1 LESDPEAA
9 LRILSTMIEINP
21 ADDTSLRT
29 VGFVLM
35 EWQLYREAE
44 AIFARLRQRRP
55 FEPQNYMLEALALT
69 AQGRIA
75 EAALNYEVVL
85 QENFQR
91 FDGYAKD
98 TARFLYQDLLMEAA
112 KGVSGNP
119 GSKAARSVSV
129 KSVVS
134 EPGKA
139 DVY

>member
-1 LESDPEAA
+1 LPDCAS
-9 LRILSTMIEINP
+9 
-21 ADDTSLRT
+21 
-29 VGFVLM
+29 GG
-35 EWQLYREAE
+35 
-44 AIFARLRQRRP
+44 P

-112 KGVSGNP
+112 K
-119 GSKAARSVSV
+119 RSFRVILAQKLHAKRV
-129 KSVVS
+129 R
-134 EPGKA
+134 
-139 DVY
+139 